1 MGRPKKVAAQPIATD
16 SEIREAVEEA
26 KKDPQVVVTTV
37 EASPKVKESHKLY
50 AWFAYIDKEGF
61 KVKAEFKSEGETV
74 EEALAALEFPKG
86 VNRLTNATYTHNGNE
101 FSRAL
106 APHVARK
113 LFEDKDSFEFGRLFK
128 GV

>member
-1 MGRPKKVAAQPIATD
+1 MKKEEIIAKL
-16 SEIREAVEEA
+16 EELKIEHDPTA
-26 KKDPQVVVTTV
+26 KKDVLFALLP
-37 EASPKVKESHKLY
+37 EGEKGGDEESHKLDVWY
-50 AWFAYIDKEGF
+50 AYIDKEGF
-61 KVKAEFKSEGETV
+61 KVKAEFNSEGETV

-86 VNRLTNATYTHNGNE
+86 VNRLVNATYTHNGNE